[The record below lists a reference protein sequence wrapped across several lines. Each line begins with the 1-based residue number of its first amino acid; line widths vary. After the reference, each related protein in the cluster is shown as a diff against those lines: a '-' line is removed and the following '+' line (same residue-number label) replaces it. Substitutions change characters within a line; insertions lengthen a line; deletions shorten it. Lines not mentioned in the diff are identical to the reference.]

1 MKNWKVKFSNSSVS
15 FVLDGSFS
23 AIDKI
28 VDKSQAIYITDEN
41 VYALH
46 QKKFKGKKTI
56 VIPAGEEYKQQATV
70 DFIIEALLNFGATRQ
85 SILVGVG
92 GGVVTD
98 MVGYVAGIYMR
109 GVAVGFVPTT
119 ILAMVDASIGGKNG
133 IDVGLYKN
141 MVGLIRQP
149 QFLVYDLEFLKSLPQ
164 HQWENGFAE
173 IIKHGA
179 VLDAKLF
186 KQLSGF
192 SLQDVQ
198 QQQKLFDTIV
208 RTNVALKSA
217 IVKKDEF
224 EKGDRKLLN
233 FGHTLGHALETQY
246 ELTHGQAVALGM
258 VFAAWLSE
266 KLLGFK
272 NAALLEQV
280 LVQFGLPTRAVFDV
294 ERVFK
299 ILQMDKKR
307 LSKHMRFVLLS
318 KLGKGQIV
326 EIPLTTLKK
335 QLVAFNSLNKKQK

>member
-15 FVLDGSFS
+15 FVLDASFS

-56 VIPAGEEYKQQATV
+56 IIPAGEEHKQQATV

-85 SILVGVG
+85 AILIGVG

-149 QFLVYDLEFLKSLPQ
+149 QFLLYDLDFLKSLPQ

-173 IIKHGA
+173 IIKHA
-179 VLDAKLF
+179 AIKDAKMM
-186 KQLSGF
+186 K
-192 SLQDVQ
+192 
-198 QQQKLFDTIV
+198 
-208 RTNVALKSA
+208 
-217 IVKKDEF
+217 
-224 EKGDRKLLN
+224 
-233 FGHTLGHALETQY
+233 
-246 ELTHGQAVALGM
+246 
-258 VFAAWLSE
+258 
-266 KLLGFK
+266 
-272 NAALLEQV
+272 
-280 LVQFGLPTRAVFDV
+280 
-294 ERVFK
+294 
-299 ILQMDKKR
+299 
-307 LSKHMRFVLLS
+307 
-318 KLGKGQIV
+318 
-326 EIPLTTLKK
+326 
-335 QLVAFNSLNKKQK
+335 